1 MIKFVRGRR
10 SSRCRCRLEESQI
23 RPDRYCCEC
32 EPGETRANLYDE
44 ITVKITAELGAGEV
58 ARKLREVIAA
68 RHCEVVARWREPG
81 GYPLDLYR
89 LIPIPEDVLA
99 LWSGRA
105 GSNSPGQANLTKHQ
119 EQERPQSLWW
129 YAMFLVLLAV
139 LAESFVAGRYL
150 ATQRDESP

>member
-68 RHCEVVARWREPG
+68 RHCEVVARWRKPG
-81 GYPLDLYR
+81 GYPLDLHR

-99 LWSGRA
+99 LGENAPAAQHWQWIHWGTTSALDPSVGRSGRM
-105 GSNSPGQANLTKHQ
+105 NI
-119 EQERPQSLWW
+119 RPDSD
-129 YAMFLVLLAV
+129 
-139 LAESFVAGRYL
+139 SRKI
-150 ATQRDESP
+150 S